1 MRQNIKGAI
10 QGQQFTDAVAADL
23 LSKSKE
29 QITADVTTLL
39 GAVLEA
45 GSFQDLETR
54 LKQAFAGMDAA
65 PFAEKLSQALAL
77 AEMNGIDAVFEDASA
92 E

>member
-10 QGQQFTDAVAADL
+10 QGQQFTDAVTADL

-29 QITADVTTLL
+29 QITADVTALL
-39 GAVLEA
+39 GAVLESA
-45 GSFQDLETR
+45 SFQDLESR
-54 LKQAFAGMDAA
+54 LKQAFSGMDAA

-77 AEMNGIDAVFEDASA
+77 AEMNGVDAVFEDASA